1 MATIKLQPSGAVVI
15 KDGKV
20 ACGCCKPPPPPPW
33 AFDTS
38 IGSSGCPE
46 KCSELL
52 DLWDGGLSGWDK
64 SICGGGGSPFIVSNS
79 DPLRDLKITIKT
91 RPNMTLSF
99 TGFTLCGETFPPETE
114 VTIIE
119 FTIPAGCD
127 DSIDISDK
135 FTAFYDCTCTNPNSQ
150 SQCRGGTVTEVVEF
164 EYSPAPD
171 FG

>member
-1 MATIKLQPSGAVVI
+1 MAIGMIGGCKCCEPPELQ
-15 KDGKV
+15 
-20 ACGCCKPPPPPPW
+20 W

-38 IGSSGCPE
+38 IGPSGCPE
-46 KCSELL
+46 KCSELVGSNG
-52 DLWDGGLSGWDK
+52 LWAGGLSGWGK
-64 SICGGGGSPFIVSNS
+64 SICGGGGLGSPFIVSNS
-79 DPLRDLKITIKT
+79 DPSQDLKITIKT

-119 FTIPAGCD
+119 FTIPAGCNS
-127 DSIDISDK
+127 SIDISDK
-135 FTAFYDCTCTNPNSQ
+135 FTAFYDCTCTNPNSP

-164 EYSPAPD
+164 EHSPAPD